1 MSEAIRV
8 EGLVKR
14 FGSFTAVDDVSFD
27 VTAGEIFGILGPN
40 GAGKTTTL
48 EIIEGLQKP
57 SAGRVSVLGLDTQR
71 ESNRIKARIGVQLQS
86 SAYFNYLS
94 LREILSLLGSFYPKR
109 MPPEELL
116 EQVGLAD
123 KGGSRVNQLSIGQQQ
138 RFTVA
143 ASLVN
148 DPELVILDE
157 PTTGLDPQAR
167 HNLWALIR
175 EIHRRDVTVVLTT
188 HYMEEAEILCQR
200 LAIMDHGRIVA
211 IDTPANLISRIETTY
226 TVKLV
231 SPIPLTEKQAKS
243 LERKATLMPV
253 SHPPETQQSEAQQ
266 SELPELPDGHPYLLR
281 LDKTPEALND
291 VLDGIVRSGIS
302 LKHLE
307 VLPAT
312 LEDVFLELTGN
323 ELRD

>member
-14 FGSFTAVDDVSFD
+14 YGSFTALDGVSFG
-27 VTAGEIFGILGPN
+27 VEEGEIFGILGPN

-48 EIIEGLQKP
+48 EIIEGLQRP
-57 SAGRVSVLGLDTQR
+57 SEGRVTVLGNDAIKNPKQ
-71 ESNRIKARIGVQLQS
+71 IKARIGVQLQS
-86 SAYFNYLS
+86 SAYFNFLS
-94 LREILSLLGSFYPKR
+94 LLEILRLLGSFYPRK

-116 EQVGLAD
+116 DVVGLSD
-123 KGGSRVNQLSIGQQQ
+123 KGRSRVDQLSIGQRQ

-167 HNLWALIR
+167 HNLWDLIR
-175 EIHRRDVTVVLTT
+175 EIHSRRVTVVLTS
-188 HYMEEAEILCQR
+188 HYMEEAEALCQR
-200 LAIMDHGRIVA
+200 LAIMDHGRIIA
-211 IDTPANLISRIETTY
+211 IDTPEQLINRIETTY

-231 SPIPLTEKQAKS
+231 TAGQLTADQRHLLAKS
-243 LERKATLMPV
+243 ATL
-253 SHPPETQQSEAQQ
+253 QQLHGISGSPADE
-266 SELPELPDGHPYLLR
+266 SGSYVLR
-281 LDKTPEALND
+281 LDKTPEALNATID
-291 VLDGIVRSGIS
+291 RIARSGIS

-307 VLPAT
+307 ILPAT

>member
-14 FGSFTAVDDVSFD
+14 YGSFTALEGVSFG
-27 VTAGEIFGILGPN
+27 VEEGEIFGILGPN

-48 EIIEGLQKP
+48 EIIEGLQRP
-57 SAGRVSVLGLDTQR
+57 SEGRVTVLGNDVLR
-71 ESNRIKARIGVQLQS
+71 EAKKIKARIGVQLQS

-94 LREILSLLGSFYPKR
+94 LLEILRLLGSFYPHR

-116 EQVGLAD
+116 EVVGLSD
-123 KGGSRVNQLSIGQQQ
+123 KGKNRVDQLSIGQRQ

-167 HNLWALIR
+167 RNLWDLIR
-175 EIHRRDVTVVLTT
+175 EIHSRKVTVVLTS
-188 HYMEEAEILCQR
+188 HYMEEAEELCQR

-211 IDTPANLISRIETTY
+211 IDSPERLIDQIETTY

-231 SPIPLTEKQAKS
+231 TADPLTADQRQLLAKS
-243 LERKATLMPV
+243 ATL
-253 SHPPETQQSEAQQ
+253 QQ
-266 SELPELPDGHPYLLR
+266 LDDGSGSPGGEPGSYVLR
-281 LDKTPEALND
+281 LDKTPEALNATID
-291 VLDGIVRSGIS
+291 RIVRSGIS

-307 VLPAT
+307 ILPAT

>member
-1 MSEAIRV
+1 MLGTDAGQAVRV

-14 FGSFTAVDDVSFD
+14 FGSFTAVDGISFT
-27 VTAGEIFGILGPN
+27 VKRGEIFGILGPN

-48 EIIEGLQKP
+48 EIIEGLLKP
-57 SAGRVSVLGLDTQR
+57 TQGSVSVLGLNVLKEPNQV
-71 ESNRIKARIGVQLQS
+71 KAKIGVQLQS
-86 SAYFNYLS
+86 SAYHDYLK
-94 LREILSLLGSFYPKR
+94 LNEILALLGSFYPKR
-109 MPPEELL
+109 VPPRELL

-123 KGGSRVNQLSIGQQQ
+123 KADSRVNQLSGGQKQ

-167 HNLWALIR
+167 RNLWSLVKEVHQR
-175 EIHRRDVTVVLTT
+175 GVTVVMTT
-188 HYMEEAEILCQR
+188 HYMEEAEALCQR
-200 LAIMDHGRIVA
+200 LAIMDRGRLVTV
-211 IDTPANLISRIETTY
+211 DTPRNLINQLDATY

-231 SPIPLTEKQAKS
+231 VANPLTEAQVASLNGGVEVVQAA
-243 LERKATLMPV
+243 EGNT
-253 SHPPETQQSEAQQ
+253 
-266 SELPELPDGHPYLLR
+266 YLLR
-281 LDKTPEALND
+281 MRNSPKALGTMLDEIN
-291 VLDGIVRSGIS
+291 RSGIS
-302 LKHLE
+302 LEHLE
-307 VLPAT
+307 VTPVT

>member
-1 MSEAIRV
+1 MLDTEADQAVRV

-14 FGSFTAVDDVSFD
+14 FGSFTAVDGISFT
-27 VTAGEIFGILGPN
+27 VKRGEIFGILGPN

-48 EIIEGLQKP
+48 EMIEGLLKP
-57 SAGRVSVLGLDTQR
+57 TQGSVSVLGLNVLKEPNQV
-71 ESNRIKARIGVQLQS
+71 KAKIGVQLQS
-86 SAYFNYLS
+86 SAYHDYLK
-94 LREILSLLGSFYPKR
+94 LNEILALLGSFYPKR
-109 MPPEELL
+109 VPPRELL

-123 KGGSRVNQLSIGQQQ
+123 KADSRVNQLSGGQKQ

-167 HNLWALIR
+167 RNLWSLVKEVHQR
-175 EIHRRDVTVVLTT
+175 GVTVVMTT
-188 HYMEEAEILCQR
+188 HYMEEAEALCQR
-200 LAIMDHGRIVA
+200 LAIMDRGRLVTV
-211 IDTPANLISRIETTY
+211 DTPRNLINQLDATY

-231 SPIPLTEKQAKS
+231 VANPLTEAQVASLNGGVEVVQAA
-243 LERKATLMPV
+243 EGNT
-253 SHPPETQQSEAQQ
+253 
-266 SELPELPDGHPYLLR
+266 YLLR
-281 LDKTPEALND
+281 MRNSPKALGTMLDEIN
-291 VLDGIVRSGIS
+291 RSGIS
-302 LKHLE
+302 LEHLE
-307 VLPAT
+307 VTPVT

>member
-1 MSEAIRV
+1 MLDTEADQAVRV

-14 FGSFTAVDDVSFD
+14 FGSFTAVDGISFT
-27 VTAGEIFGILGPN
+27 VKRGEIFGILGPN

-48 EIIEGLQKP
+48 EMIEGLLKP
-57 SAGRVSVLGLDTQR
+57 TQGSVSVLGLNVLKEPNQV
-71 ESNRIKARIGVQLQS
+71 KAKIGVQLQS
-86 SAYFNYLS
+86 SAYHDYLK
-94 LREILSLLGSFYPKR
+94 LNEILALLGSFYPKR
-109 MPPEELL
+109 VPPRELL

-123 KGGSRVNQLSIGQQQ
+123 KADSRVNQLSGGQKQ

-167 HNLWALIR
+167 RNLWSLVKEVHQR
-175 EIHRRDVTVVLTT
+175 GVTVVMTT
-188 HYMEEAEILCQR
+188 HYMEEAEALCQR
-200 LAIMDHGRIVA
+200 LAIMDRGRLVTV
-211 IDTPANLISRIETTY
+211 DTPRNLINQLDATY

-231 SPIPLTEKQAKS
+231 VANPLTEAQVASLNGGVEVVQAA
-243 LERKATLMPV
+243 EGNT
-253 SHPPETQQSEAQQ
+253 
-266 SELPELPDGHPYLLR
+266 YLLR
-281 LDKTPEALND
+281 MRNSPKALGTMLDEIN
-291 VLDGIVRSGIS
+291 RSEIS
-302 LKHLE
+302 LEHLE
-307 VLPAT
+307 VTPVT